1 MSQRETATDV
11 LSRHAASLRTADLPV
26 DVVAVSRTVLTD
38 TLGVMLA
45 ASTQPAVRTA
55 AAVMPLADPDG
66 STVVGHA
73 TRLPAPAAA
82 FVNGIGGHDIELDD
96 SHSPS
101 RTHAAAVIVA
111 AALAAAEASAQVT
124 GDDLLAGLVAGYDVQ
139 VRVSKAMG
147 VQRQFD
153 RGFHPTAV
161 CGAIGA
167 AVAAARVLSLSA
179 ERTRTAIGLAAS
191 QSSGLMTFEEDA
203 SHMVK
208 SFQTGTA
215 ARNGVYAALFARAGF
230 QAAPDVLTGRHNM
243 LVPFGGPS
251 PDTDRLVDALG
262 VRYDITETSLKRH
275 ACCGQTHAAVDAMLA
290 VQAEHGIQWADI
302 TGVEVQLAH
311 NAVEMVDGNPLWTHN
326 IQYVLALA
334 AYQGAVRPEHFT
346 AEWTANREILDLV
359 ARVQVRGDD
368 LLQSRFPAKKGAILT
383 VRTADRVVT
392 KECPMPVGN
401 PDIPLGQPE
410 ICDKFCGLAGT
421 VLPSAQVTEL
431 WALLAELGAATP
443 MPQLFRLAGAFD
455 RESQTDQL
463 TFVDRM
469 S

>member
-1 MSQRETATDV
+1 VNQHQTVTDV
-11 LSRHAASLRTADLPV
+11 LSRHAASLRAADLPD
-26 DVVAVSRTVLTD
+26 DVTAFSRTVLTD
-38 TLGVMLA
+38 TIGVMLA

-55 AAVMPLADPDG
+55 AAVMPLPDRDG
-66 STVVGHA
+66 STVVGRA

-111 AALAAAEASAQVT
+111 AALAAAEASAKVT
-124 GDDLLAGLVAGYDVQ
+124 GDDLLAGVVAGYDVQ

-167 AVAAARVLSLSA
+167 AVASARVLSLSA

-208 SFQTGTA
+208 SFQAGTA
-215 ARNGVYAALFARAGF
+215 ARNGVYAALFAREGF
-230 QAAPDVLTGRHNM
+230 QAAPDVLTGRHNV

-251 PDTDRLVDALG
+251 PDVGQLDDALG
-262 VRYDITETSLKRH
+262 VRYDITQTSLKRH
-275 ACCGQTHAAVDAMLA
+275 ACCGQTHSAVDAMLA
-290 VQAEHGIQWADI
+290 VQAEHGIRWEDI
-302 TGVEVQLAH
+302 TGVDVRLAH
-311 NAVEMVDGNPLWTHN
+311 NAVEMIDGNPLWTHN

-334 AYQGAVRPEHFT
+334 AHEGAVRPEHFT
-346 AEWTANREILDLV
+346 AEWTTNQEILDL
-359 ARVQVRGDD
+359 ATRVQVRGDD
-368 LLQSRFPAKKGAILT
+368 VLQSRFPAKKGAILT
-383 VRTADRVVT
+383 VRTAGHAVT

-401 PDIPLGQPE
+401 PEIPLGQAE
-410 ICDKFCGLAGT
+410 IRDKFCGLAGT
-421 VLPSAQVTEL
+421 VLPSSRVAAL
-431 WALLAELGAATP
+431 SALLAELGPATP
-443 MPQLFRLAGAFD
+443 MPELFRLVGAFD
-455 RESQTDQL
+455 R
-463 TFVDRM
+463 
-469 S
+469 

>member
-1 MSQRETATDV
+1 VNQHQTATDT
-11 LSRHAASLRTADLPV
+11 LSRHAASLRTAELPD
-26 DVVAVSRTVLTD
+26 DVAAFSRTVLTD
-38 TLGVMLA
+38 TIGVMLA
-45 ASTQPAVRTA
+45 ASTQPAVRIA
-55 AAVMPLADPDG
+55 ATVMPLADPDG
-66 STVVGHA
+66 STVLGRA
-73 TRLPAPAAA
+73 ARLPAPAAA
-82 FVNGIGGHDIELDD
+82 FINGIAGHDIELDD
-96 SHSPS
+96 SQSPS

-111 AALAAAEASAQVT
+111 AALAAAEASAKVT
-124 GDDLLAGLVAGYDVQ
+124 GDDLLAGVVAGYDVQ

-167 AVAAARVLSLSA
+167 AVASARVLSLPA
-179 ERTRTAIGLAAS
+179 GRTRTAIGLAAS

-230 QAAPDVLTGRHNM
+230 QAAPDVLTGRHNV

-251 PDTDRLVDALG
+251 PDDGQLVDALG
-262 VRYDITETSLKRH
+262 VRYDITKTSLKRH

-290 VQAEHGIQWADI
+290 VQAEHGIRCEDI
-302 TGVEVQLAH
+302 TDVDVRLAH

-334 AYQGAVRPEHFT
+334 AHQGAVRPEHFT
-346 AEWTANREILDLV
+346 AEWTTNRQILDLA
-359 ARVQVRGDD
+359 ARVHVRGDD
-368 LLQSRFPAKKGAILT
+368 MLQSRFPAKKGAILT
-383 VRTADRVVT
+383 VRTADHTLTR
-392 KECPMPVGN
+392 ECPMPVGN
-401 PDIPLGQPE
+401 PDIPLSQAE
-410 ICDKFCGLAGT
+410 IRDKFCGLAGT
-421 VLPSAQVTEL
+421 VLPSSRVTAL
-431 WALLAELGAATP
+431 WALLAQLGAATP

-455 RESQTDQL
+455 GAELGR
-463 TFVDRM
+463 
-469 S
+469 